1 MKQYLNKIRNA
12 GLFLLVISFAI
23 STLWGRDH
31 AFFPMVFTVI
41 LLGIVVIYKALH
53 WKEYESDNKRNAW
66 ILVALFVLMFMNTFF
81 PL

>member
-12 GLFLLVISFAI
+12 GFFLLVISFAI

-53 WKEYESDNKRNAW
+53 WKENDKMSNYISVAF
-66 ILVALFVLMFMNTFF
+66 LVLVGLSFLG
-81 PL
+81 L